1 MMETH
6 ANQHALIWIYIY
18 IKAHRKSKLPITSAS
33 QRWARLSKPRAWIT
47 GSLLSMQAYWYN
59 HTKTKGICLRIVYM
73 EQDENRT
80 AIKIHTETD
89 KIRSTPLSGFFLQT
103 SLMEAAILMQIFL
116 SDLNSVKPFG
126 SNTP

>member
-1 MMETH
+1 
-6 ANQHALIWIYIY
+6 
-18 IKAHRKSKLPITSAS
+18 
-33 QRWARLSKPRAWIT
+33 
-47 GSLLSMQAYWYN
+47 
-59 HTKTKGICLRIVYM
+59 M

-126 SNTP
+126 SNTPYILEETKHPLEDISHRNSEKASSQHQL